1 MEPRQYISERI
12 DLLKE
17 DAEELRQVAD
27 ATHDFDTW
35 TALKLILQSST
46 VNMFTRVA
54 SSKNNSFEDYYYI
67 DALAGN
73 GISTYGGGEGEDSF
87 LGSPLLAIKSI
98 SHQAQPF
105 SKMYFIEEN
114 ESFATALH
122 DRLEY
127 AFSDLGYPEPRDGWK
142 IYVGDANEKVR
153 KVKKDIYGHGSGN
166 FLYCCFI
173 DNQGL
178 DFKWNGL
185 ETITPKPWGDLLVNL
200 PTRNPIQ
207 RVAGWD
213 SPPKKLDEFYGLDF
227 SEHNLP
233 EHDLGD
239 YMRDLY
245 RRRIEEQGREITVST
260 DIDASVGSYGYDL
273 IYATREMPGKSG
285 NGYENVIKYVKS
297 MIENV
302 DADDVDEILDIL
314 YGPQKSFEE
323 LLPEDDSGVAAQLPD
338 EEPDSEAPASENQ
351 SQLGRWSN

>member
-1 MEPRQYISERI
+1 MDPRQYVSDRI
-12 DLLKE
+12 NLIKE
-17 DAEELRQVAD
+17 DAEELRQVAEE
-27 ATHDFDTW
+27 THDFDSW

-46 VNMFTRVA
+46 VNMFTKVA
-54 SSKNNSFEDYYYI
+54 SSEKNSFKHYYYI

-73 GISTYGGGEGEDSF
+73 GISTYDGGKGEDAF
-87 LGSPLLAIKSI
+87 LGSPLLAIKSVFY
-98 SHQAQPF
+98 HAQPF

-114 ESFATALH
+114 EDFAAALD

-127 AFSDLGYPEPRDGWK
+127 AFSELGYPEPDDGWE
-142 IYVGDANEKVR
+142 IYIGDTNKEIQ
-153 KVKKDIYGHGSGN
+153 KVKEDIYGHRTGN

-178 DFKWNGL
+178 DFKWDGI
-185 ETITPKPWGDLLVNL
+185 EEITPKPWGDLLINL

-207 RVAGWD
+207 RVAGWN

-227 SEHNLP
+227 SGHDLP
-233 EHDLGD
+233 EDKLGNH
-239 YMRDLY
+239 MRDLY
-245 RRRIEEQGREITVST
+245 RERIENQGREITVST

-273 IYATREMPGKSG
+273 IYATRETPGD
-285 NGYENVIKYVKS
+285 NGYEKVIKYVKS

-314 YGPQKSFEE
+314 YGPQESFEE
-323 LLPEDDSGVAAQLPD
+323 LLPEDNADVAAQLPD
-338 EEPDSEAPASENQ
+338 EEPESEIPVANDQ